1 MRMRKSTS
9 HRVAALGCANIAM
22 FAAAAAG
29 AQTTVANDISSL
41 EEVIVTAT
49 GTRISGFDAPTPL
62 TQVSQEELKAKAV
75 QRISDL
81 IVDVPAFS
89 ANQNIGRT
97 SASIGASTFDLRGL
111 GTARTLLLLDGRRV
125 APTDPA
131 GTIDT
136 NIIPTSLIKSVEIVT
151 GGASAAYGSD
161 AVSGVVNLFLDDE
174 FEGLKADVQY
184 GMSTYE
190 DVEAPAAS
198 LTGGHAFLDGR
209 FHVVASAD
217 YYDNRGQLS
226 QSSRPWG
233 RNDYALIT
241 SPNGPPNRLRA
252 RDTRYSQLTNGGVAT
267 QNNIA
272 ALRGIQFGPGGTVLP
287 FNLGTS
293 VGTTFMI
300 GGDGGSMA
308 GDANVLPE
316 IGRKSGF
323 TRATF
328 DVSDSLSIYADALY
342 SKTDAF
348 SDSAYA
354 VNRTPIAIR
363 SDNAFLPTAV
373 RSLMTANGAT
383 QFFMG
388 RILQESGHTNTS
400 IDDTV
405 ERYGFGV
412 EGTFGAGWK
421 WDTSVQLSRNDYHR
435 EDGNNQHLRRYG
447 LGVDSVINPANA
459 QPICRALLNAPTS
472 TDPDVANC
480 VPINIFGDGSISP
493 QALDYFRGV
502 AVLDSEQEQRLFG
515 FNLSGTVFQT
525 WAGDASMAIGG
536 EYREDEISATSDAV
550 SQASGWFA
558 VNAKPLSGKVD
569 VKEAYTELVVPL
581 LDQSP
586 LGYAM
591 DVNGAVRVTDYS
603 TSGRANTW
611 KVGLNY
617 SPIDQLR
624 LRATLSRDIRA
635 PSINE
640 LYSGQSQQVNTLI
653 DPRTNTN
660 PTVPLLIGGNPDL
673 DPETSKAL
681 TAGVVYQP
689 SWAPGLHVSLDY
701 YKFEITDAIATL
713 TAQQIV
719 DGCFNRGQQSLC
731 DAITL
736 NPNGSLSQVQATLIN
751 AAEARTS
758 GVDAELG
765 YSLPV
770 GADYMD
776 FRVLATYVDE
786 LSTTIN
792 GVKSDVVGQLG
803 SEASGG
809 IPKWRFVASARYVRP
824 AFSAGVLVRYVDQ
837 GFYRTDYVDGIDIDD
852 NTIPSVTYVDLDWA
866 KTLSPNFEVYAKVNN
881 VFNVDP
887 PLAPSQITEPNYNSS
902 AFHDRIGR
910 YFKAGV
916 RVQF

>member
-1 MRMRKSTS
+1 MRRGTR
-9 HRVAALGCANIAM
+9 HRVAAFGCVNIAM
-22 FAAAAAG
+22 FVAGAAG
-29 AQTTVANDISSL
+29 AQDTAGGSPAL
-41 EEVIVTAT
+41 EEVVVTAT

-62 TQVSQEELKAKAV
+62 TQVSQEELQAKAV

-81 IVDVPAFS
+81 VVDVPAFS

-111 GTARTLLLLDGRRV
+111 GSARTLLLLDGRRV

-174 FEGLKADVQY
+174 FEGLKGDFQY
-184 GMSTYE
+184 GQSTYD
-190 DVEAPAAS
+190 DVESPAAS

-209 FHVVASAD
+209 FHVVAALD

-226 QSSRPWG
+226 QSSRAWG
-233 RNDYALIT
+233 RNNYALIT

-267 QNNIA
+267 LNNIA

-300 GGDGGSMA
+300 GGDGGTMA
-308 GDANVLPE
+308 GDANVFPE
-316 IGRKSGF
+316 LGRKTGF

-328 DVSDSLSIYADALY
+328 EVSDSLSIYADALY
-342 SKTDAF
+342 SKIDAF

-354 VNRTPIAIR
+354 VNRTPISIR
-363 SDNAFLPTAV
+363 NDNAFLPASV
-373 RSLMTANGAT
+373 RATMTANGAT

-388 RILQESGHTNTS
+388 RIVQEAGRTNTS
-400 IDDTV
+400 IDTTV

-412 EGTFGAGWK
+412 EGTFGSGWK

-447 LGVDSVINPANA
+447 LGVDSVINPANG
-459 QPICRALLNAPTS
+459 QPICRSLLNAPTS
-472 TDPDVANC
+472 TDPDIANC
-480 VPINIFGDGSISP
+480 VPINIFGNGSIS
-493 QALDYFRGV
+493 QDALNYFRGV
-502 AVLDSEQEQRLFG
+502 AVLDSQQEQRLIG
-515 FNLSGTVFQT
+515 FNLNGTVFNT
-525 WAGDASMAIGG
+525 WAGEASLAIGG
-536 EYREDEISATSDAV
+536 EYREDEIDATSDAV

-581 LDQSP
+581 LDESP
-586 LGYAM
+586 FGYAM

-603 TSGRANTW
+603 TSGRVNTW

-624 LRATLSRDIRA
+624 FRATLSRDIRA

-640 LYSGQSQQVNTLI
+640 LYSGQTQQVNTII
-653 DPRTNTN
+653 DPRSNTN

-681 TAGVVYQP
+681 TAGLVYQP
-689 SWAPGLHVSLDY
+689 SWADGLHLSLDY
-701 YKFEITDAIATL
+701 YTFEITDAIATL
-713 TAQQIV
+713 TGQQIV
-719 DGCFNRGQQSLC
+719 DGCFNRGQQTLC

-736 NPNGSLSQVQATLIN
+736 NPNGSLSLVQATLIN
-751 AAEARTS
+751 AAEAQTS
-758 GVDAELG
+758 GFDAELG
-765 YSLPV
+765 YNLPV
-770 GADYMD
+770 GADQVD
-776 FRVLATYVDE
+776 FRLLATYVDE

-792 GVKSDVVGQLG
+792 GVKSDIVGQLG
-803 SEASGG
+803 SESSGG
-809 IPKWRFVASARYVRP
+809 IPQWRFVASARYVRP
-824 AFSAGVLVRYVDQ
+824 TFSAGVLVRYVDQ
-837 GFYRTDYVDGIDIDD
+837 GFYRTDYVNGIDIDD
-852 NTIPSVTYVDLDWA
+852 NTIPSVTYVDLDWS
-866 KTLSPNFEVYAKVNN
+866 KEFGQSFEVYAKVNN

-910 YFKAGV
+910 YYKLGV